1 MAEKR
6 DSQDDEAARAFAARF
21 AARVDA
27 LGLKDADIARKT
39 GISTS
44 AISRYRLGGWPKANN
59 LFSLAE
65 VLKCSPRWLI
75 SGEDDVSSDVVA
87 LPVLRGTAASAGDGA
102 LPLDYDEFEPLPF
115 PKDWLRGLGDP
126 KNLAMIQ
133 VKGDSMFPLINSGDW
148 VIFDLSRTGPAD
160 GVYLI
165 RHEGELLVKRVDF
178 FDAEIRIRSENRHWP
193 EKAAPYSA
201 LDDAAIL
208 QIIGRVVWT
217 GRLLN

>member
-1 MAEKR
+1 MTVETEWKLPDIARERLRSRAE
-6 DSQDDEAARAFAARF
+6 DLDISVTDLAAKVGMPRPTLAKILTGDGDVGVARIH
-21 AARVDA
+21 AICDA
-27 LGLKDADIARKT
+27 LGLTIDYILTGRGSPTAAESISIPVAKD
-39 GISTS
+39 
-44 AISRYRLGGWPKANN
+44 
-59 LFSLAE
+59 
-65 VLKCSPRWLI
+65 V
-75 SGEDDVSSDVVA
+75 
-87 LPVLRGTAASAGDGA
+87 AASAGDGA
-102 LPLDYDEFEPLPF
+102 LSLDFDEFEPLPF
-115 PKDWLRGLGDP
+115 PRDWLRGLGDP

-148 VIFDLSRTGPAD
+148 VIFDHSRTGPAD